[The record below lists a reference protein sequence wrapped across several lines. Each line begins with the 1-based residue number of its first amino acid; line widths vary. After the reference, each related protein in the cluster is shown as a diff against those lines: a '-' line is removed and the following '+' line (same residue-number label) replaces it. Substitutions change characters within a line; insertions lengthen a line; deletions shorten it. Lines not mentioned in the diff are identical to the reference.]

1 MSEPRRVLLAGAT
14 GLVGRRA
21 MELAAEHPSL
31 RVIALSRREAPMPR
45 GAKMEMLVA
54 DPADWSEAV
63 SAIAPDAVICALGTT
78 WRKAGQ
84 NEDAF
89 RAVDHDLVLLVARAA
104 KEAGASNFVLVSSAG
119 AELSAKPLYLRVKA
133 ETETAV
139 TKLRF
144 KRLDILRPGL
154 LRGPRGDDRRPLE
167 RLGILASPIV
177 DRFLRGGRRAFR
189 SIDAR
194 LVAAAALQCARER
207 AAGRFVHD
215 NDAIRRAV
223 RRLEEKG

>member
-78 WRKAGQ
+78 WKKSGRD
-84 NEDAF
+84 EEAF
-89 RAVDHDLVLLVARAA
+89 RAVDHDLVLDTARAA
-104 KEAGASNFVLVSSAG
+104 KAQ
-119 AELSAKPLYLRVKA
+119 AKIGV
-133 ETETAV
+133 ESQT
-139 TKLRF
+139 
-144 KRLDILRPGL
+144 
-154 LRGPRGDDRRPLE
+154 
-167 RLGILASPIV
+167 S
-177 DRFLRGGRRAFR
+177 
-189 SIDAR
+189 
-194 LVAAAALQCARER
+194 
-207 AAGRFVHD
+207 
-215 NDAIRRAV
+215 
-223 RRLEEKG
+223 

>member
-1 MSEPRRVLLAGAT
+1 MTLQIATAVVVFITLVGVAIGRWPWLKMNRATIALVGAT
-14 GLVGRRA
+14 TLIA
-21 MELAAEHPSL
+21 MG
-31 RVIALSRREAPMPR
+31 VIPLE
-45 GAKMEMLVA
+45 E
-54 DPADWSEAV
+54 
-63 SAIAPDAVICALGTT
+63 
-78 WRKAGQ
+78 
-84 NEDAF
+84 AF

-104 KEAGASNFVLVSSAG
+104 KEAGASTFVLVSSAG